1 LSIFLS
7 GGQGQV
13 VGGNVVGLLM
23 AAGPVV
29 LMAASFANAVF
40 ERLPLDDQ
48 EQAGAVQV
56 QPTASQNSGVT
67 GSGGQIM
74 GDGGGGSSTG
84 GGGFFPM
91 GGAHHGTYPFSADLF
106 GSWGGNASRP
116 PF

>member
-1 LSIFLS
+1 
-7 GGQGQV
+7 
-13 VGGNVVGLLM
+13 M
-23 AAGPVV
+23 
-29 LMAASFANAVF
+29 
-40 ERLPLDDQ
+40 
-48 EQAGAVQV
+48 
-56 QPTASQNSGVT
+56 T
-67 GSGGQIM
+67 GSGGQM